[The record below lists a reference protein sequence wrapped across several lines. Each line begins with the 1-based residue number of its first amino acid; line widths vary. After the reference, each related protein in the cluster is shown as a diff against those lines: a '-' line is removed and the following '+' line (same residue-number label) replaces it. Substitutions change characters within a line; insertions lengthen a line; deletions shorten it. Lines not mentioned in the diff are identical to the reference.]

1 MKFLDLIVMIFL
13 NLFEK
18 KINFQRKYYMKI
30 NYMIYKFLF

>member
-18 KINFQRKYYMKI
+18 IINFQRKCYMKI